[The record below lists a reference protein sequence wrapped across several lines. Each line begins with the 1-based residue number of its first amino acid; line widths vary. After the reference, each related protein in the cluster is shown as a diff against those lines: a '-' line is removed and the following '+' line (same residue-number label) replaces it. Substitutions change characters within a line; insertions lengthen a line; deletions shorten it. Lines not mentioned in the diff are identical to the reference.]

1 MIAECLRQLLDRKII
16 TVKEIEEA
24 TGRGNSTI
32 YRWLE
37 NKSHPDINDYVTLI
51 HRIEDQRVRAALLDA
66 ITSNL
71 PVSIHWIDDH
81 DEANTNHIPGNFIDD
96 AKQQT
101 IQAMQT
107 MLKILETL
115 EQTNSNERLS
125 TQACTDINES
135 INTNISILTHI
146 KQDLSRHAGR
156 RRKARP
162 LQYATSAS

>member
-1 MIAECLRQLLDRKII
+1 MI

-37 NKSHPDINDYVTLI
+37 NKSHPDINDYITLI

-71 PVSIHWIDDH
+71 PVSIHWVEE
-81 DEANTNHIPGNFIDD
+81 DEEVNHHNIFGNFILE

-101 IQAMQT
+101 IQAIQV
-107 MLKILETL
+107 LLDILNKL
-115 EQTNSNERLS
+115 ENNDVNERLS
-125 TQACTDINES
+125 TQDCADINEA
-135 INTNISILTHI
+135 INTNISIHTHL
-146 KQDLSRHAGR
+146 KQGLSRHAGR

-162 LQYATSAS
+162 LQYVST